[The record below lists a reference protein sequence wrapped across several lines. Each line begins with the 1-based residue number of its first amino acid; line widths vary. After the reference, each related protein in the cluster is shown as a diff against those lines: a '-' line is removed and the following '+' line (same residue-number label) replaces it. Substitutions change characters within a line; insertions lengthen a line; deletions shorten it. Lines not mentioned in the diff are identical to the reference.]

1 VQRYIFFRKKT
12 KNNKLKNIYLKK
24 SMANTINI
32 DANGGTYTANVNFS
46 PSSCGSGS
54 VTFTPQQN
62 WIHVNGY
69 TFTIEKNT
77 RGQRTGYINM
87 SYNGTEC
94 LQHKITVEQEG
105 ISCTC
110 DNFIILE
117 KYPAE

>member
-1 VQRYIFFRKKT
+1 
-12 KNNKLKNIYLKK
+12 
-24 SMANTINI
+24 MANTINI

-62 WIHVNGY
+62 WLHANGY
-69 TFTIEKNT
+69 TFTIDKNT
-77 RGQRTGYINM
+77 SGQRTGYIKM